1 MSLFWSLF
9 IIILTLTCIGLLVW
23 ILMANRTSQQQKGE
37 STGHVYDGIEELD
50 NPLPAWWFYS
60 FLFSIIFSIG
70 YLIAYPGLGSYKGLL
85 NWTSVGEWQA
95 SVDKGAKQQE
105 GQLEKY
111 RNLSLTDLANDPQAT
126 KMGSRIFANNCAVC
140 HGGQAKGSFGF
151 PDLTDNDWLYGSD
164 ADVIYKSILNGRTG
178 AMPAWGS
185 VLNAEQSMQ
194 VTKYVA
200 SLSKKEIKADNTGKQ
215 IFALYCAA
223 CHMADG
229 SGSKPMGA
237 PNLTDNIWL
246 YGGQLNQI
254 RHSIEQ
260 GRNGAMP
267 AHESLLSDAKI
278 RLVTAYVLSLQ
289 QQ

>member
-23 ILMANRTSQQQKGE
+23 VLMANRTSQQKKGE
-37 STGHVYDGIEELD
+37 SLGHVYDGIEELD
-50 NPLPAWWFYS
+50 NPLPAWWFYA
-60 FLFSIIFSIG
+60 FLFSIVFSLG

-95 SVDKGAKQQE
+95 SVDKATQE
-105 GQLEKY
+105 QEAQLQIY
-111 RNLSLTDLANDPQAT
+111 SDLSLTDLAKDPKAT
-126 KMGSRIFANNCAVC
+126 KMGGRIFANNCAVC
-140 HGGQAKGSFGF
+140 HGSQAKGSFGF
-151 PDLTDNDWLYGSD
+151 PNLTDNNWLYGGSAD
-164 ADVIYKSILNGRTG
+164 AIYQSINDGRKG

-185 VLNAEQSMQ
+185 ILNTEQATQ
-194 VTKYVA
+194 VTQYVA
-200 SLSKKEIKADNTGKQ
+200 SLSNKEMKGDETGKQ
-215 IFALYCAA
+215 IFALYCAS
-223 CHMADG
+223 CHMPDG
-229 SGSKPMGA
+229 TGNQAMGA

-267 AHESLLSDAKI
+267 AHKSLLSDAKI